1 MDDMN
6 ERNLYTL
13 KWTQP
18 YSTFRERPYL
28 RQLHEAV
35 ERAIE
40 AQVNRNHWP
49 EAKLIIERIKNA
61 SKN

>member
-1 MDDMN
+1 MN
-6 ERNLYTL
+6 ERNLYTI

-18 YSTFRERPYL
+18 YSTEWERPYL
-28 RQLHEAV
+28 RSLHEAV

-40 AQVNRNHWP
+40 AQVERNECP

-61 SKN
+61 SKS

>member
-1 MDDMN
+1 MQQKY
-6 ERNLYTL
+6 LYTI

-18 YSTFRERPYL
+18 YSTNRERPYL

-35 ERAIE
+35 EQAIE
-40 AQVNRNHWP
+40 AQVERNDCP
-49 EAKLIIERIKNA
+49 EAKLIIERIRNA

>member
-40 AQVNRNHWP
+40 AQVNRNHCP

-61 SKN
+61 SKS